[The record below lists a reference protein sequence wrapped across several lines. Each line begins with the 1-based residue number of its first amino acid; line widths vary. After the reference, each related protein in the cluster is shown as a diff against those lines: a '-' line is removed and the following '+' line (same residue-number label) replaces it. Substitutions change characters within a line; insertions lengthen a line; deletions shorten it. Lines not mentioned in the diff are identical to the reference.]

1 MLKQRLIDAVTYL
14 GFDEWREIKAEE
26 IVFDSV
32 VFDQCA
38 RNTCGKFGANHSCPP
53 MAGTFEDRKSKVLNY
68 RQALLLNKIISISS
82 RKALTESRE
91 ALAKAIKEM
100 RKEFSNDDVLI
111 LGAGAC
117 TVCENCTA
125 PEGLPCRFPDQTQY
139 SMEGSGIDVVRM
151 SLNQKMTYNAGK
163 GNLGFFTLVLY

>member
-1 MLKQRLIDAVTYL
+1 MLRQRLIDAVTYL
-14 GFDEWREIKAEE
+14 GFDEWREVKTEE
-26 IVFDSV
+26 IVFDSA

-38 RNTCGKFGANHSCPP
+38 RNTCGKFGANHGCPP
-53 MAGTFEDRKSKVLNY
+53 LAGTLENRKSKVMNY
-68 RQALLLNKIISISS
+68 RQALLLNKIISIKS
-82 RKALTESRE
+82 RKELIESKE
-91 ALAKAIKEM
+91 ALDKAIGKM
-100 RKEFSNDDVLI
+100 RQEFSGDDVLI

-117 TVCENCTA
+117 TVCEKCTA